1 MNTMYP
7 KEYFTRKRI
16 KVGTKGNFA
25 DGMVTERFLE
35 ILAES
40 GLDWVVLTPNNAR
53 GEVRDMI
60 LDFCDEHGIEVYM
73 DEKWLLED
81 FSLDADYKHH
91 PSYCG
96 TYCVD
101 EPGTDEMPALAE
113 VQNKYLE
120 ETGRMPFANL
130 LPMYANAAQLK
141 YGADVAAIEYYDPD
155 PDLYEK
161 YCRTWMA
168 LTKCD
173 FISVDIY
180 PFHTNETYD
189 QYVENLNIF
198 SRVAR
203 EYGKDTNL
211 YLQACGWR
219 TDMRHPSLADLRF
232 QVYSGL
238 SFGFKSFVY
247 WCYTPGGFSYMPYHL
262 VHQDGTPSHIYY
274 YAKESIAEV
283 KRLNDVYLSYKNIGA
298 FNFNCTEK
306 TPYLRMTN
314 PTTFP
319 TIAEI
324 KSDDPLLIGCFEA
337 NEGNGK
343 AFTVVNMND
352 NMSFKKASAK
362 IALDK
367 DYKVTAWYN
376 GYPTELSAIDGYYT
390 VNLDSGEGV
399 FITLE

>member
-1 MNTMYP
+1 MYDRNF
-7 KEYFTRKRI
+7 FTRKRI
-16 KVGTKGNFA
+16 KVGTKGNFQ
-25 DGMVTERFLE
+25 DGMVTEKLLR
-35 ILAES
+35 ILADS

-60 LDFCDEHGIEVYM
+60 LDFCDKNGIEVYM
-73 DEKWLLED
+73 DEPWLLED
-81 FSLDADYKHH
+81 FSQDADYKHH
-91 PSYCG
+91 PSYTG

-101 EPGTDEMPALAE
+101 EPGTDDMPALAE

-168 LTKCD
+168 LTECD
-173 FISVDIY
+173 FVSVDIY
-180 PFHTNETYD
+180 PFHTNSTYD
-189 QYVENLNIF
+189 QYIENLNIF

-203 EYGKDTNL
+203 DYKKNTNL
-211 YLQACGWR
+211 YLQCCGWR
-219 TDMRHPSLADLRF
+219 KDMRHPSLADLRF
-232 QVYSGL
+232 QIYSGL
-238 SFGFKSFVY
+238 SFGFSSFVY
-247 WCYTPGGFSYMPYHL
+247 WCYTPGGFSYMPYHV

-274 YAKESIAEV
+274 FVKDSIAEV
-283 KRLNDVYLSYKNIGA
+283 KRLNDVYLSYKNLGA
-298 FNFNCTEK
+298 FNVNCTDDTK
-306 TPYLRMTN
+306 YLRMTK
-314 PTTFP
+314 PVSFP
-319 TIAEI
+319 TITEI

-337 NEGNGK
+337 NKGDGK
-343 AFTVVNMND
+343 AFTLVNMND
-352 NMSFKKASAK
+352 PMMFKKASATFK
-362 IALDK
+362 LDK

-376 GYPTELSAIDGYYT
+376 GYPTELAGVNGEYGVSLDG
-390 VNLDSGEGV
+390 GEGV

>member
-1 MNTMYP
+1 MYP

-16 KVGTKGNFA
+16 KVGTKGNFG
-25 DGMVTERFLE
+25 DGMVNEKFLE
-35 ILAES
+35 IFAES
-40 GLDWVVLTPNNAR
+40 GLDWVVLTPNNAK

-91 PSYCG
+91 PSYTG

-113 VQNKYLE
+113 VQNEYLE
-120 ETGRMPFANL
+120 KTGRMPFANL

-219 TDMRHPSLADLRF
+219 TDMRHPSLADLRL

-283 KRLNDVYLSYKNIGA
+283 KRLNDVYLNYKNIGA

-314 PTTFP
+314 PSSFP
-319 TIAEI
+319 TITEI
-324 KSDDPLLIGCFEA
+324 KSNDPLLIGCFEA
-337 NEGNGK
+337 NDGDGK

>member
-1 MNTMYP
+1 MYP
-7 KEYFTRKRI
+7 KEYFKRKRI
-16 KVGTKGNFA
+16 KVGTKGNFQ
-25 DGMVTERFLE
+25 DGMVTEKFLE
-35 ILAES
+35 ILADS

-60 LDFCDEHGIEVYM
+60 LDFCDKNGIEVYM
-73 DEKWLLED
+73 DEPWLLEN

-91 PSYCG
+91 PSYTG

-101 EPGTDEMPALAE
+101 EPGTDDMPALAE

-180 PFHTNETYD
+180 PFHTHSTYD

-219 TDMRHPSLADLRF
+219 TDMRHPSLADLRL
-232 QVYSGL
+232 QVYAGL

-283 KRLNDVYLSYKNIGA
+283 KRLNDVYLGYKNIGA

-306 TPYLRMTN
+306 TPYLRMTD
-314 PTTFP
+314 PTSFP
-319 TIAEI
+319 TITEI

-352 NMSFKKASAK
+352 PMTFKKASATFK
-362 IALDK
+362 LDK

>member
-1 MNTMYP
+1 MYN
-7 KEYFTRKRI
+7 KSYFTRKRI
-16 KVGTKGNFA
+16 KVGTKGNFQ
-25 DGMVTERFLE
+25 DGMVNERFLKT
-35 ILAES
+35 LADC

-53 GEVRDMI
+53 GEVRDQI
-60 LDFCDEHGIEVYM
+60 LDFCDKNGIEVYM
-73 DEKWLLED
+73 DEPWLLEN

-91 PSYCG
+91 PSYTG

-101 EPGTDEMPALAE
+101 EPGTDDMPALAE
-113 VQNKYLE
+113 VQNRYLQ

-141 YGADVAAIEYYDPD
+141 YGAEVAAIEYYDPD

-219 TDMRHPSLADLRF
+219 TDMRHPSLADLRL

-314 PTTFP
+314 PTSFP
-319 TIAEI
+319 TITEI

-337 NEGNGK
+337 NEGDGK

-352 NMSFKKASAK
+352 NMSFKKASAR

-390 VNLDSGEGV
+390 VSLDSGEGV